1 MTTWHTAT
9 SAAEH
14 VLVNPATIREA
25 VKAGDL
31 PAHPVGTGREYR
43 LREEDVDAW
52 MTSRSWE
59 PRGVAS

>member
-1 MTTWHTAT
+1 
-9 SAAEH
+9 
-14 VLVNPATIREA
+14 VNPATIREA

-31 PAHPVGTGREYR
+31 QAFPVGTGREYR

-59 PRGVAS
+59 PKGVAS